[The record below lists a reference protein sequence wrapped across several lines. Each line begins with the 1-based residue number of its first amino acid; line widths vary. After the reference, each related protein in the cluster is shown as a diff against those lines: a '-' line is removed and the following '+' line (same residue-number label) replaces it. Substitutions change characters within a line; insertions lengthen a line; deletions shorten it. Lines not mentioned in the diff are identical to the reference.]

1 MLMQTWGDKKRAL
14 WYVMVFS
21 GVVNFLFLAFC
32 CPFFQ
37 LEAYVHPNAEIT
49 YLFTQPIRVDRT
61 LGHSG
66 ERSQKDGV

>member
-1 MLMQTWGDKKRAL
+1 
-14 WYVMVFS
+14 MVCYGIFWCGKFFCS
-21 GVVNFLFLAFC
+21 LLSVVL
-32 CPFFQ
+32 FFQ

-66 ERSQKDGV
+66 EQFQKDGV

>member
-1 MLMQTWGDKKRAL
+1 
-14 WYVMVFS
+14 MVCYGIFWC
-21 GVVNFLFLAFC
+21 GQFFFLCFLLSF
-32 CPFFQ
+32 FFQ

-66 ERSQKDGV
+66 ERFQKDGV